1 MTKKKLIWLVGL
13 ALAPLYTHAA
23 DTDKPMTPRYG
34 AILANNCFTCHGPA
48 GRSPGEIPSVDRLSA
63 ADIAT
68 AVKQF
73 RSGERASTV
82 MGRHAK
88 GYSDAD
94 IDAIA
99 NYIAGLN
106 AKGGGK

>member
-1 MTKKKLIWLVGL
+1 MTKKKLILAGGL
-13 ALAPLYTHAA
+13 ALIPLSATAA
-23 DTDKPMTPRYG
+23 DEPPRTERY
-34 AILANNCFTCHGPA
+34 APILANNCFTCHGPG
-48 GRSPGEIPSVDRLSA
+48 GRSPGEIPSLDKLGA
-63 ADIAT
+63 EDLAT

-94 IDAIA
+94 IEAIA
-99 NYIAGLN
+99 RYIASLN
-106 AKGGGK
+106 TKGGAR

>member
-1 MTKKKLIWLVGL
+1 MTKKKLLLVGGL
-13 ALAPLYTHAA
+13 ALIPLHAYAA
-23 DTDKPMTPRYG
+23 DEPERTERYP
-34 AILANNCFTCHGPA
+34 AILANNCFTCHGPG
-48 GRSPGEIPSVDRLSA
+48 GRSPGEIQSLNQLSA
-63 ADIAT
+63 ADLAT

-94 IDAIA
+94 IEAIA
-99 NYIAGLN
+99 QYIAGLN
-106 AKGGGK
+106 AKGGAK